1 MRSLGA
7 TLSWR
12 TVVAMCGEGDPGR
25 GGGRGGASN
34 ARAVSAGPPVQAE
47 HGPELL
53 RTIGPSCLVL
63 PEERLDRVTMHARQE
78 ATSGIDDVPEEV
90 PELGAEP
97 LSHRRL
103 EAPLAPAADIRR
115 ENVAQ
120 RPAEHALAA
129 EGADLPTPRDAEC
142 ALDEAMVQARDPD
155 LEGVGHARD
164 VDLGEH
170 VPGEPEPTVGVQH
183 AVDRVPVVQRA

>member
-12 TVVAMCGEGDPGR
+12 TMVVMCGEGDPSR
-25 GGGRGGASN
+25 GGGPWGASN
-34 ARAVSAGPPVQAE
+34 ARAVSAGPPVQPE

-63 PEERLDRVTMHARQE
+63 PEEGLDGVPTHARQE
-78 ATSGIDDVPEEV
+78 ATSGIGDVPEEV

-103 EAPLAPAADIRR
+103 EAPLAPAADLRR
-115 ENVAQ
+115 ENVAE
-120 RPAEHALAA
+120 RPAEDALAA
-129 EGADLPTPRDAEC
+129 QGADLPTARDTEC
-142 ALDEAMVQARDPD
+142 ALDQAMVQERDPD
-155 LEGVGHARD
+155 LDGVGHARE
-164 VDLGEH
+164 VDLGEP
-170 VPGEPEPTVGVQH
+170 VPGVPYPAVGALHSV
-183 AVDRVPVVQRA
+183 ALD